1 MRRLVLFFAL
11 VLAFPAY
18 ALTLNTAP
26 SQGGVAVGRAAPGT
40 QVRLNDT
47 PVPVA
52 EDGVFLLAFAYN
64 APATAKLSITAPGGE
79 QVEETLSV
87 AKRTWQ
93 VQRIDGLPQAKVTPN
108 PEDLARIQHDQ
119 ARFFEQRSRQ
129 TPQPWYRSG
138 FIMPLE
144 GRISGVFASQRI
156 LNGEPRQPHFGV
168 DVAAP
173 VGTPFVSPA
182 DGVVVIASEDFFLT
196 GGTLMIDH
204 GYGVTSIF
212 AHLNSI
218 DVAVGDKVTQG
229 QHLGTV
235 GNTGRSTGPHL
246 HWGTAVGRIQV
257 DPLELLK
264 LKFTDSQP

>member
-1 MRRLVLFFAL
+1 MHRLVFF
-11 VLAFPAY
+11 LAACFCFPAY
-18 ALTLNTAP
+18 AIPLNPAP
-26 SQGGVAVGRAAPGT
+26 SQGGVAVGQTIPGS

-47 PVPVA
+47 PILVA
-52 EDGVFLLAFAYN
+52 EDGVFLLAFSYN
-64 APATAKLSITAPGGE
+64 APATARLSITAPDGGN
-79 QVEETLSV
+79 VEETLHI
-87 AKRTWQ
+87 AKRAWQ
-93 VQRIDGLPQAKVTPN
+93 VQRIDGLPQTKVTPN
-108 PEDLARIQHDQ
+108 PEDQAKIQRDQ
-119 ARFFEQRSRQ
+119 GRFFEKRSLQ

-144 GRISGVFASQRI
+144 GRISGVFGSQRI

-182 DGVVVIASEDFFLT
+182 DGTVVIASDDFFLT

-212 AHLNSI
+212 AHLHSI
-218 DVAVGDKVTQG
+218 DVAVGDTVTKG
-229 QHLGTV
+229 QRLGTV
-235 GNTGRSTGPHL
+235 GATGRATGPHL
-246 HWGTAVGRIQV
+246 HWGTAVGRVQV

-264 LKFTDSQP
+264 LSFADKQ